1 MRPSTRLTGRAGR
14 QFAVHIS
21 LAGVAVA
28 TLLLPAAAAPAVAQ
42 DSRPTN
48 GSGTSLSLAPLPVL
62 TPRLDCAAMAGIDVS
77 PAVGA
82 GTGITSAA
90 PATAPAGY
98 SVCDVKGVIAPQ
110 IQFEVQLPTQ
120 TYRQRYLQT
129 GCGGLCGTL
138 AINAPAAVGCAPLAD
153 GSFATAS
160 DNQGH
165 VGGGSADGNFGNDP
179 ALRIDFAFRADHLT
193 ALAAKALITAF
204 YGQAPRYSYFDGCSQ
219 GGHEGL
225 TEAQRFPDEFDGI
238 LAGAPASITTEL
250 NAFNQPWLARV
261 DFDATGHVI
270 LPASK
275 LPALHNAV
283 MARCDGIDGLVDGQ
297 LDDPRLCPFDP
308 ATLACLS
315 NVDNPDCLT
324 PAQLTVVNK
333 IYSGAVDARGRH
345 LYPGGQPF
353 GSELAW
359 APWMIPTNPAAA
371 QNSTI
376 AWRIGNG
383 WVKYLAFEPN
393 PPVTFTL
400 NDLAFDQ
407 ATFARVRR
415 LAGLYDAID
424 PDLSAFQRS
433 GGKLIV
439 WHGWADQAIPPTGT
453 VAYYQAVQDR
463 MGGLTATQAFARL
476 FMLPGMYHCGGGTG
490 PNAFDLLTP
499 LLNWVESGAA
509 PDRVVASLS
518 SGGQVVR
525 TRPVFPYP
533 LVARYGG
540 SGSTD
545 DAANFVAARPERPV
559 DDHFPWLGRFEG
571 AHHIGS

>member
-1 MRPSTRLTGRAGR
+1 MRHTTTSTRRVGRPLPLR
-14 QFAVHIS
+14 VS
-21 LAGVAVA
+21 LAALAVGA
-28 TLLLPAAAAPAVAQ
+28 LLLPTAAASAVAQ
-42 DSRPTN
+42 EPTL
-48 GSGTSLSLAPLPVL
+48 GVPATQPSLAQLPIL
-62 TPRLDCAAMAGIDVS
+62 TPAIGCAAMAAVDLS
-77 PAVGA
+77 AAVGA
-82 GTGITSAA
+82 GTGITSATA
-90 PATAPAGY
+90 ATAPAGY
-98 SVCDVKGVIAPQ
+98 PICDIKGVIAPQ

-129 GCGGLCGTL
+129 GCGGLCGFL

-165 VGGGSADGNFGNDP
+165 VGGGSADGNFGTDP
-179 ALRIDFAFRADHLT
+179 ALRVDFAFRADHLT

-204 YGQAPRYSYFDGCSQ
+204 YGQGPRFSYFDGCSQ

-225 TEAQRFPDEFDGI
+225 TEAQRFPHEFDGI
-238 LAGAPASITTEL
+238 LSGAPASITTEL

-261 DFDATGHVI
+261 DFDSAGHVI

-275 LPALHNAV
+275 LPALHAAV
-283 MARCDGIDGLVDGQ
+283 MSRCDSIDGLVDGQ

-308 ATLACLS
+308 ATLACPAT
-315 NVDNPDCLT
+315 VDNADCLT
-324 PAQLTVVNK
+324 PAQVAVVNK

-359 APWMIPTNPAAA
+359 VGWMIPTIPAAP

-393 PPVTFTL
+393 PPLAFTL

-407 ATFARVRR
+407 ATFERVRR
-415 LAGLYDAID
+415 LADLYDATD
-424 PDLSAFQRS
+424 PDLTAFKQS
-433 GGKLIV
+433 GGKLIL
-439 WHGWADQAIPPTGT
+439 WHGWSDQAIPPTGT
-453 VAYYQAVQDR
+453 VAYYQAVRDR
-463 MGGLTATQAFARL
+463 MGGLAATQTFARL
-476 FMLPGMYHCGGGTG
+476 FMFPGMYHCGGGTG
-490 PNAFDLLTP
+490 PNTFDLLTP
-499 LLNWVESGAA
+499 LLNWVESGVA
-509 PDRVVASLS
+509 PDRVIASLA
-518 SGGQVVR
+518 SGGQVTR

-533 LVARYGG
+533 LVARYDGT
-540 SGSTD
+540 GSTD
-545 DAANFVAARPERPV
+545 DAANFVAANPQQQV
-559 DDHFPWLGRFEG
+559 DDHFPWLGRFDRPR
-571 AHHIGS
+571 HTGS